1 MTNSTLPAVP
11 RYKSFKNIPRFVKNP
26 IPVLSEFVEEYGNTF
41 SLNVGGGSERAIVSV
56 DPEFIQAI
64 LQKHHRRYNK
74 SMIQTDILARYVG
87 QGLLTSEGPY
97 WLRQRRLI
105 QPGFHKAKLSAL
117 IEIMDRVMDDYLPQI
132 ERPVQM
138 GESIE
143 VTHLMMEL
151 AFSMVAKTL
160 FSTSIDNEELEKLG
174 ENIATLQKFIVRQVR
189 QPYLGFWFRLSGKIK
204 KHIQLSE
211 ISKSIIRNY
220 IQERRQD
227 QNEHHDLL
235 DMLLQA
241 RYEDTGEGMSD
252 QQLLDESLILF
263 VAGHETSGNAL
274 AWTLHLLSTHPEV
287 AEKLQIELDRV
298 LKGRKLTFD
307 LLPQLDYTRQIIQE
321 SMRLY
326 PPAWIMD
333 RIAVEE
339 DEVLG
344 IPIPKDTMIIPFV
357 YGVHHAAEH
366 WPDPERFQP
375 ERFEKEKMKE
385 RHPYAYMPFGGGPRL
400 CIGNNFAMMEM
411 QLIIASI
418 MTRYKVLP
426 AKGPAI
432 EMLPLVTLRPK
443 NGIQLRFEK
452 RNKGN

>member
-1 MTNSTLPAVP
+1 MIDSNLPAVP

-26 IPVLSEFVEEYGNTF
+26 IPVLSEFVEEYGATF
-41 SLNVGGGSERAIVSV
+41 SLNVGGGLQRAIVSV
-56 DPEFIQAI
+56 DPEFIQAV

-74 SMIQTDILARYVG
+74 SMIQTDILARYIG

-117 IEIMDRVMDDYLPQI
+117 VDIMQKVVDDYLPQI
-132 ERPVQM
+132 EAASETGQP
-138 GESIE
+138 IE
-143 VTHLMMEL
+143 ITHSMMEL
-151 AFSMVAKTL
+151 AFNIVAKTL
-160 FSTSIDNEELEKLG
+160 FSTSIDNEELERLG
-174 ENIATLQKFIVRQVR
+174 ENISTLQKFIVRQVR
-189 QPYLGFWFRLSGKIK
+189 QPYLGLWFKISGKIK
-204 KHIQLSE
+204 AHVQLSE

-227 QNEHHDLL
+227 KNEHHDLL

-241 RYEDTGEGMSD
+241 RYEDTGEGMDD

-287 AEKLQIELDRV
+287 ADKLYAELEKV
-298 LKGRKLTFD
+298 LKDGKFTFD
-307 LLPQLDYTRQIIQE
+307 ALSQLDYTRQVIQE

-326 PPAWIMD
+326 PPAWVMD
-333 RIAVEE
+333 RIAVED
-339 DEVLG
+339 DEILG
-344 IPIPKDTMIIPFV
+344 IRIPKDTMIIPFV
-357 YGVHHAAEH
+357 YGVHHSAKH
-366 WPDPERFQP
+366 WSEPALFRPERFG
-375 ERFEKEKMKE
+375 KEEMKAQ
-385 RHPYAYMPFGGGPRL
+385 HPYAYIPFGGGPRL

-418 MTRYKVLP
+418 MIRYKVLT
-426 AKGPAI
+426 AEGPPI

-443 NGIQLRFEK
+443 NGIRLRFEK
-452 RNKGN
+452 RKNS